1 MPGGPWRRK
10 TSGRPPDAAQP
21 AGIGAGLPAQTP
33 RHMRRGCL
41 RGSRFVW
48 QVFDRHPQRHDMIG
62 PETATTQSTKGDSMG
77 FRYGGWAPYIPVAQR
92 QYQARQKIAAL
103 KRQQGYVCQP
113 VAIEGRTIAKSFWGK
128 AWCDNLE
135 AYSDFSNRLPRGQT
149 YVRNGSVID
158 LRVETGKIRALVSGS
173 DIYTVEIGVQPLA
186 ATMWDAIIKKCSG
199 KIDSLVELLQGR
211 LSRAVMETVTH
222 QGQGLFPLPRQISLR
237 CSCPDGASMCK
248 HVAAVLYGV
257 GARLDKEPELLFRL
271 RHVDPQELTRKI
283 GALPSDEAP
292 GTLDDSDLSA
302 LFGIDIGAAT
312 PPPPVAA
319 ATRKRPQTD
328 QTARRIQSSPVATRK
343 RPQASKPAAAPPGAV
358 RAAPPA
364 AASAKTGS
372 AAAPRRARGGTRAK
386 TVTASDLIA
395 RGVARHMLQSW
406 IAGGVLLRTG
416 QRGVYGTTAQ
426 TEARI
431 AAYLA
436 RVAGR

>member
-1 MPGGPWRRK
+1 
-10 TSGRPPDAAQP
+10 
-21 AGIGAGLPAQTP
+21 
-33 RHMRRGCL
+33 
-41 RGSRFVW
+41 
-48 QVFDRHPQRHDMIG
+48 
-62 PETATTQSTKGDSMG
+62 MG

-158 LRVETGKIRALVSGS
+158 LRVETGKIWALVSGS

-257 GARLDKEPELLFRL
+257 GARLDKAPELLFRL

-343 RPQASKPAAAPPGAV
+343 RPQVSKPAAAPPGAV

-372 AAAPRRARGGTRAK
+372 AAAPRRARSGTRAK
-386 TVTASDLIA
+386 TVTVTASDLIA

>member
-1 MPGGPWRRK
+1 
-10 TSGRPPDAAQP
+10 
-21 AGIGAGLPAQTP
+21 
-33 RHMRRGCL
+33 
-41 RGSRFVW
+41 
-48 QVFDRHPQRHDMIG
+48 
-62 PETATTQSTKGDSMG
+62 MG

-92 QYQARQKIAAL
+92 QRQARQKIAAL

-158 LRVETGKIRALVSGS
+158 LRVETGKVRALVSGS

-186 ATMWDAIIKKCSG
+186 ATMWDAIIKKCAG

-211 LSRAVMETVTH
+211 LSKAVMETVTR

-257 GARLDKEPELLFRL
+257 GARLDEEPELLFRL

-283 GALPSDEAP
+283 GALPPPAEIP

-302 LFGIDIGAAT
+302 LFGIDIDAAT

-319 ATRKRPQTD
+319 ASRKRPQAG
-328 QTARRIQSSPVATRK
+328 QTARRIQSSSVASRK
-343 RPQASKPAAAPPGAV
+343 RPQAPKPAAAPPGAV
-358 RAAPPA
+358 MAAPPA

-372 AAAPRRARGGTRAK
+372 AAAPRRARGGNRAK

-406 IAGGVLLRTG
+406 TAGGVLLRTG